1 MRRLLV
7 TLALCLLPLT
17 AAAQDDAA
25 ATERDRSFLT
35 GLLEDNLSGMGRT
48 VRIEG
53 FRGALSSRATFDEM
67 TIADAEGVWITI
79 RDGAISWNRSALL
92 SGRIA
97 ISEMSAA
104 EIDLPR
110 RPGSS
115 GATAEASGFSLPELP
130 VSVDIGTIRAD
141 RVVLGEAL
149 LSVPAVVTLSGKMH
163 LEGGEGTAELAI
175 DRTDGRIG
183 TVSFTGRYANQ
194 TRKAT
199 LDLLVAEGPD
209 GIAAGL
215 LGLPGRP
222 AIELAAHGDG
232 VIDNFRTDIALK
244 SDGHPRLTGQVT
256 FLTIPSAD
264 GAAVQ
269 TPERRFAAQ
278 IGGDIAPLLLPDYQ
292 DFFGPAVTLEAEG
305 RRLPS
310 GALELSKFVL
320 GTTGL
325 DVSGSLSLAP
335 EGVPLQASLTAR
347 LGLAGGGE
355 LLLPLAG
362 PRTYVRAGDL
372 RIRYDQAEGD
382 GWTLAGTL
390 DGFRRADMSI
400 GSITLS
406 GSGRIGRAGGR
417 GVDGARVGGTVSF
430 EAAGIAPADPG
441 LAAAIGPDLSGR
453 AIFAWQEGEPL
464 RLPVLDVAGEG
475 FGAKGNAT
483 IAEPEA
489 GSVVTGRMEATVA
502 DLGRFSTLAGRPLGG
517 SGTLTVSGSAGLL
530 SGLFDLDGSIVG
542 RDLSLSQPELDRL
555 LSGESRIAASA
566 RRNEAGITIRR
577 LDVIAATLTA
587 SLTGTLATGASDLR
601 ASLDFTDLS
610 ALGGRYRGALR
621 GEATLNDADGAR
633 HFTFHATGTGLGIG
647 QAEID
652 RVLAGTTELG
662 VIASERG
669 GKVRVETL
677 SLANPQVSVTA
688 QGVIEGAQ
696 RRIELSARLADMAI
710 LVPGFPGP
718 LTAEGT
724 VTETDRGYSV
734 DLAGEGPGATHARI
748 TGTLAA
754 DFSTAGLALA
764 GGGQSAIVN
773 PFIAPRNVEGPVTF
787 DLGLRGPLA
796 LSSLSGRVTLDG
808 GRLVAPNFN
817 VELEG
822 LRLSADLAGGR
833 ATLAGTSA
841 VRGGGEVGLSG
852 PVTLTPPYSSD
863 LSIRLS
869 AARLRNPEL
878 FDTTLNGTVRVS
890 GALLGGGLISG
901 NVALGRTEA
910 RVPSTGFGAD
920 PVLRDL
926 THVHEPAAVHQTR
939 VRAGLIE
946 EQGQAAGRGP
956 SYDLDLSISAPERI
970 FVRGRGLDAE
980 MGGSVRIS
988 GSTDNVVPSGR
999 FSLIRGR
1006 LDLLG
1011 KRFTM
1016 DEGMIELQGALT
1028 PYIRFAA
1035 RNVSGGITATIIIEG
1050 EASAP
1055 EIQFLSSP
1063 ELPEEEVIARL
1074 LFGRD
1079 LGSLS
1084 PLQAARLA
1092 SAVAQ
1097 LAGKGG
1103 EGIVGRL
1110 RGSFGLDDLDVTAD
1124 EEGSAAVRAGRRL
1137 SEKVYTDV
1145 TIGAEGKTE
1154 INLNLDIRP
1163 GVTARGTLGA
1173 EGNSG
1178 IGIFYERDY

>member
-1 MRRLLV
+1 MRRLLLG
-7 TLALCLLPLT
+7 LALCLLPLT
-17 AAAQDDAA
+17 AAGQDDAA
-25 ATERDRSFLT
+25 ATERDRGFLA
-35 GLLEDNLSGMGRT
+35 GLLEDSLSGFGRT

-53 FRGALSSRATFDEM
+53 FRGALSSRATFDEL

-79 RDGAISWNRSALL
+79 RVGTISWNRSALL
-92 SGRIA
+92 SGRIEV
-97 ISEMSAA
+97 SELSAA

-130 VSVDIGTIRAD
+130 VSVDIDTLRAD

-149 LSVPAVVTLSGKMH
+149 FGVPAVVKLSGKMH
-163 LEGGEGTAELAI
+163 LDGGEGTAELAI
-175 DRTDGRIG
+175 DRTDGRKG

-194 TRKAT
+194 TRTAT

-215 LGLPGRP
+215 LGLPGKP
-222 AIELAAHGDG
+222 SIELAAHGDG
-232 VIDNFRTDIALK
+232 LIDNFRTDIALK
-244 SDGHPRLTGQVT
+244 SDGRPRLTGQVS
-256 FLTIPSAD
+256 FLTIPPAD

-269 TPERRFAAQ
+269 TPERRFAARLD
-278 IGGDIAPLLLPDYQ
+278 GDIAPLLLPDYQ
-292 DFFGPAVTLEAEG
+292 EFFGPTVTLEADG

-310 GALELSKFVL
+310 GGFELSRLVL
-320 GTTGL
+320 ATKGL
-325 DVSGSLSLAP
+325 DVSGTLSLAP

-347 LGLAGGGE
+347 LGLAGGGD

-362 PRTYVRAGDL
+362 PRTFVGAGDL
-372 RIRYDQAEGD
+372 RIRYDQEKGD

-406 GSGRIGRAGGR
+406 GSGRIGRTGGK
-417 GVDGARVGGTVSF
+417 GVDSARVGGTVSF
-430 EAAGIAPADPG
+430 EAVGIAPADPG
-441 LAAAIGPDLSGR
+441 LAAAIGPKLSGR
-453 AIFAWQEGEPL
+453 AVFSWQEGESL
-464 RLPVLDVAGEG
+464 RLPVIDVTGDG

-489 GSVVTGRMEATVA
+489 GAVVTGRIEATVA

-517 SGTLTVSGSAGLL
+517 SGTLTASGSVGLL
-530 SGLFDLDGSIVG
+530 SGFFDLNGSVVG

-566 RRNEAGITIRR
+566 RRDETSITIRS
-577 LDVIAATLTA
+577 LEVSAATLTA

-601 ASLDFTDLS
+601 ASLDFADLS
-610 ALGGRYRGALR
+610 TLGGRYRGALR
-621 GEATLNDADGAR
+621 GKATLNEADGAR
-633 HFTFHATGTGLGIG
+633 HFTFDATGEGLGVG

-662 VIASERG
+662 VIANEQNG
-669 GKVRVETL
+669 EVRVETL
-677 SLANPQVSVTA
+677 SLANPQVSVSA
-688 QGVIEGAQ
+688 QGVIEDAQ
-696 RRIELSARLADMAI
+696 RRIELSARLADMAM
-710 LVPGFPGP
+710 LAPGFPGP

-724 VTETDRGYSV
+724 VIEADSSYSV

-754 DFSTAGLALA
+754 DFSTADLALA

-787 DLGLRGPLA
+787 DLSLRGPLA

-808 GRLVAPNFN
+808 GRLVAPNFG
-817 VELEG
+817 VELED
-822 LRLSADLAGGR
+822 LRLSADLAGGQ

-841 VRGGGEVGLSG
+841 VRGGGEVALSG
-852 PVTLTPPYSSD
+852 PVALTSPYSAD

-890 GALLGGGLISG
+890 GALFGGGLISG
-901 NVALGRTEA
+901 NVALGRTEV
-910 RVPSTGFGAD
+910 RVPSAGFGAN

-926 THVHEPAAVHQTR
+926 SHVHEPAAVHETR
-939 VRAGLIE
+939 ARASLIE
-946 EQGQAAGRGP
+946 EQDQDAGRGP
-956 SYDLDLSISAPERI
+956 SYDLDLAINAPERI

-980 MGGSVRIS
+980 MGGSLRIG

-1011 KRFTM
+1011 KRFTI

-1028 PYIRFAA
+1028 PYIHFAA
-1035 RNVSGGITATIIIEG
+1035 RSESGGITATIVIEG

-1055 EIQFLSSP
+1055 EIHFLSSP

-1084 PLQAARLA
+1084 PLQAAQLA

-1124 EEGSAAVRAGRRL
+1124 ESGSAAVRAGKYL
-1137 SEKVYTDV
+1137 SEKVYTDL

-1163 GVTARGTLGA
+1163 GVTARGTLGSD
-1173 EGNSG
+1173 GNSG
-1178 IGIFYERDY
+1178 IGVYYERDY